1 MDESGNDLDNANA
14 DAKSY
19 EENMKG
25 KENDSFDET
34 RNDED
39 ADDDDDD

>member
-1 MDESGNDLDNANA
+1 MDESGNDLDNANV

-19 EENMKG
+19 KENMEG
-25 KENDSFDET
+25 KENDSYDET

-39 ADDDDDD
+39 ANDEDDN